1 MVKHQLVA
9 FLMFK
14 VYATLT
20 KAGVTPS
27 DVEGLDNCF
36 LGTGSHL
43 FSGLETQY
51 QQMQYF
57 KRHLN
62 LIVSTRCHICII
74 LLAFTWQEPIPVLL
88 GEHRVW
94 KGSGVKRRCVTKQDK
109 FYYVPVLDVLQ
120 TLLNNQIVLSEV
132 FVYCVQL

>member
-1 MVKHQLVA
+1 MCVPIYCSVLIHVALLCIHNTLLASDFSMVKHQLVA

-36 LGTGSHL
+36 SGTGSHL

-74 LLAFTWQEPIPVLL
+74 LLAFTW
-88 GEHRVW
+88 
-94 KGSGVKRRCVTKQDK
+94 
-109 FYYVPVLDVLQ
+109 
-120 TLLNNQIVLSEV
+120 
-132 FVYCVQL
+132 